1 MTSYVEA
8 EEPLDD
14 PDDTVPVRVLGA
26 DGNGVQDFERDPL
39 DLAAHAIRALTGLP
53 NNENPAPDAS
63 TSTPLPSGKRRGRPP
78 RQSLGSIGTPSPA
91 AKDSKRRGRP
101 PGPRRKSL
109 LESVENNE
117 DTAMPDAPDAA
128 DAAEAAEAA
137 EAADAANAGEMD
149 VDDATAAQL
158 DGAVSD
164 KNAPA
169 SEQAPTATGTGR
181 KRGRPPGRRMTL
193 PASTEDDRVETI
205 PTPSSSLPPRRR
217 GRPPAA
223 ATAARKQAEAEES
236 PEPALPPSGSLLSLA
251 ERMALKGKK
260 VKVRAR
266 ASRDSAGVPTT
277 GSPATATPAGTR
289 SGAGTP
295 AASKSATGTP
305 APANARGVA
314 MPDVE
319 TGAEPAAA
327 DDAVPKRGRGELEDK
342 EFAPAPEGDDSDG
355 SESDAAPEPEPDRG
369 PASSVKKRPTV
380 VRLDFSS
387 ESEDTGSMVS
397 DVSDDDAADESSEPK
412 RRFTAVRGRGRG
424 RGRGR
429 PRGGRGGG
437 LRGRA

>member
-14 PDDTVPVRVLGA
+14 PDDTVPVRTIGV
-26 DGNGVQDFERDPL
+26 DGSGVQDLERDPL
-39 DLAAHAIRALTGLP
+39 DLAAHAIRALTSLP

-63 TSTPLPSGKRRGRPP
+63 ASTPLPSGKRRGRPP
-78 RQSLGSIGTPSPA
+78 RHSLGSIGSIGTPASA
-91 AKDSKRRGRP
+91 AKDPKRRGRP

-109 LESVENNE
+109 QESVENNE
-117 DTAMPDAPDAA
+117 DTAVPDAA
-128 DAAEAAEAA
+128 D
-137 EAADAANAGEMD
+137 AGEMD
-149 VDDATAAQL
+149 VDDAAPAQL
-158 DGAVSD
+158 DGAVGD
-164 KNAPA
+164 KKSPA
-169 SEQAPTATGTGR
+169 SERAPTATSTGR
-181 KRGRPPGRRMTL
+181 KRGRPPGRRMTQ
-193 PASTEDDRVETI
+193 PASTEDDRVETV

-236 PEPALPPSGSLLSLA
+236 PEPAIPPSGSLLSLA

-266 ASRDSAGVPTT
+266 TSRDSAGPPRTD
-277 GSPATATPAGTR
+277 SPATATPAGTR

-295 AASKSATGTP
+295 AASKSAVGTP
-305 APANARGVA
+305 VPANAKDVV

-327 DDAVPKRGRGELEDK
+327 DDAFPKRGRRELEDE
-342 EFAPAPEGDDSDG
+342 EFVPAPEGHDS
-355 SESDAAPEPEPDRG
+355 AAPEPEPDRA
-369 PASSVKKRPTV
+369 PAPSAKKGPTV
-380 VRLDFSS
+380 VRLDPSS
-387 ESEDTGSMVS
+387 ESEDTGSMAS
-397 DVSDDDAADESSEPK
+397 DVSDGGGADESGGPK

-424 RGRGR
+424 R
-429 PRGGRGGG
+429 PRGGRARRS

>member
-26 DGNGVQDFERDPL
+26 DGNDVQDLERDPL

-78 RQSLGSIGTPSPA
+78 RHSLGSISTPSSA
-91 AKDSKRRGRP
+91 AKDPKRRGRP
-101 PGPRRKSL
+101 PGSQRKSL
-109 LESVENNE
+109 LENVENNE
-117 DTAMPDAPDAA
+117 DTAMPNAA
-128 DAAEAAEAA
+128 D
-137 EAADAANAGEMD
+137 AGEMD
-149 VDDATAAQL
+149 VDDATPAQP
-158 DGAVSD
+158 DGVVSD
-164 KNAPA
+164 KNSPV
-169 SEQAPTATGTGR
+169 SERAPTATGTGR
-181 KRGRPPGRRMTL
+181 KRGRPPGRRMTQ

-236 PEPALPPSGSLLSLA
+236 PEPAIPPSGSLLSLA

-266 ASRDSAGVPTT
+266 ASGDSAGAPKTD
-277 GSPATATPAGTR
+277 SPATATPAGTR
-289 SGAGTP
+289 SGARTP
-295 AASKSATGTP
+295 AARKSATGTP
-305 APANARGVA
+305 VPANAKDVA
-314 MPDVE
+314 VPDVE
-319 TGAEPAAA
+319 TAAEPAAA
-327 DDAVPKRGRGELEDK
+327 DDGFSKRGRGELEDK
-342 EFAPAPEGDDSDG
+342 DFAPAPEGDDGKG
-355 SESDAAPEPEPDRG
+355 SESDATPEPEPE
-369 PASSVKKRPTV
+369 PAPAPSVNKRPTV

-387 ESEDTGSMVS
+387 ESEDTGSMAS
-397 DVSDDDAADESSEPK
+397 DGSDGSDDDDANESGGPK
-412 RRFTAVRGRGRG
+412 RRFVAVRG

-429 PRGGRGGG
+429 PRGGRAGGR